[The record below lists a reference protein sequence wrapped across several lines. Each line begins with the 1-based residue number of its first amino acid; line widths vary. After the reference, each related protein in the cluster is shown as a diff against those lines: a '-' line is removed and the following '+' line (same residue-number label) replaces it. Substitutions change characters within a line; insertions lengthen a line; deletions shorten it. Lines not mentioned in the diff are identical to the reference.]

1 MCGLD
6 RPFFLDFITT
16 YRTKVANFGE
26 FSVIF
31 PHIIGHSSA
40 QYVWILIN
48 YTLKIMYNVSAF
60 MWYLNECN
68 RHNISIHIQGFT
80 NPTLTLWKI
89 QDG

>member
-16 YRTKVANFGE
+16 YQTKVANFGD

-48 YTLKIMYNVSAF
+48 YTLK
-60 MWYLNECN
+60 
-68 RHNISIHIQGFT
+68 
-80 NPTLTLWKI
+80 
-89 QDG
+89 